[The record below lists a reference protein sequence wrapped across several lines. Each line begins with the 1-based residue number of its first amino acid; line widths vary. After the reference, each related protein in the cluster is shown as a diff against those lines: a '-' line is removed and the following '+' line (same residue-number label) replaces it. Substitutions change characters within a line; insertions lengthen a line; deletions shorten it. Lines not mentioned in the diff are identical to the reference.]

1 MKVASLIARRGDEWD
16 CLGCGVDVAELSQ
29 KQDAL
34 ITALGKDG
42 KGKDAIKYDEV
53 VLLTSVGIK
62 KRRKL

>member
-1 MKVASLIARRGDEWD
+1 MKVASLIARKGDEWD
-16 CLGCGVDVAELSQ
+16 CLGCGVDVAELSE

-34 ITALGKDG
+34 ITASGKAG

-53 VLLTSVGIK
+53 VLLTSTGIK